1 MQLAA
6 GVSAG
11 DVLAGKYLVERVL
24 GVGGMGVVVAAHH
37 MQLDEKVA
45 IKFLLPEMLGHAEA
59 VSRFA
64 REARAAVKIKSEHVA
79 RVLDVGTLETGAP
92 YMVMEFLDGGDLG
105 AWLEQRGALPIEQ
118 AVEFVLQASIAV
130 AEAHSL
136 GIVHRDLKPA
146 NLFCVRGADG
156 RLIIKVLDFGISKM
170 TNMGNSAPGS
180 FTHTSAMMGSPYYMS
195 PEQMRSPK
203 DVDARTDI
211 WALGVVLYE
220 LLTKSVPFQGDTQAE
235 VCVKIVTEPPPPVRD
250 FRPDVPEGLQA
261 VILTCLE
268 KDRKKRYRNIAEM
281 AVAMLP
287 FGPRQSRATV
297 EKVIGIIQAAGLSAT
312 AVSVP
317 VTPVA
322 GLAHPSGHTIAPV
335 GHTVLDSSRRKV
347 AVLGSSRRKIAVLSM
362 VGVLGVASAAAVIG
376 LRVQRGG
383 VHGVGSSTPVVAAGH
398 PPADTAAPP
407 APIPPPSPVAER
419 PVIAPIVEPQ
429 VAVPVLKSDPVPLTS
444 SLAPS
449 RTAPRTLPK
458 AAPKVPAAVVS
469 PPPPAA
475 APPPPPAAA
484 APAAPAS
491 AAAPPAS
498 PVPPSVSNP
507 IPSDPLQNLRIKR

>member
-11 DVLAGKYLVERVL
+11 DILAGKYRVERVL

-37 MQLDEKVA
+37 MQLDQKVA
-45 IKFLLPEMLGHAEA
+45 LKFLLPEMLGHEEA
-59 VSRFA
+59 VGRFA
-64 REARAAVKIKSEHVA
+64 REARAAVKIRSEHVA

-105 AWLEQRGALPIEQ
+105 AWLDQRGPLPIEQ

-146 NLFCVRGADG
+146 NLFCVRGPDG

-180 FTHTSAMMGSPYYMS
+180 FTRTSAMMGSPYYMS

-220 LLTKSVPFQGDTQAE
+220 LLTKTVPFQGDTQAE

-250 FRPDVPEGLQA
+250 FRPDIPEGLQA
-261 VILTCLE
+261 AILTCLA
-268 KDRKKRYRNIAEM
+268 KDRKNRYRNVAEM
-281 AVAMLP
+281 AVALLP
-287 FGPRQSRATV
+287 FGPRQAKATV
-297 EKVIGIIQAAGLSAT
+297 EKVVGIIQAAGLSAT

-317 VTPVA
+317 PTPNA
-322 GLAHPSGHTIAPV
+322 PHPHPSSHTIAPV
-335 GHTVLDSSRRKV
+335 GRTVFGSSRRKV
-347 AVLGSSRRKIAVLSM
+347 AVLSILA
-362 VGVLGVASAAAVIG
+362 VLGVASAAAVIG

-383 VHGVGSSTPVVAAGH
+383 VHGAGDGTHVAAPP
-398 PPADTAAPP
+398 PPAGTEAPP
-407 APIPPPSPVAER
+407 APLAPSPAPLAPPPSVAEKPVAA
-419 PVIAPIVEPQ
+419 PVVEPQ
-429 VAVPVLKSDPVPLTS
+429 VAVPVLKSDPAPAMS
-444 SLAPS
+444 SSAPS
-449 RTAPRTLPK
+449 RTAPRVPTK
-458 AAPKVPAAVVS
+458 AASKAPTSVVSS

-475 APPPPPAAA
+475 AP
-484 APAAPAS
+484 PAAPAS
-491 AAAPPAS
+491 AAAPPAP
-498 PVPPSVSNP
+498 PVLPSVSNP
-507 IPSDPLQNLRIKR
+507 TASDPLQNLRIKR

>member
-6 GVSAG
+6 GVRAG
-11 DVLAGKYLVERVL
+11 DVLAGKYRVERVL

-59 VSRFA
+59 VGRFA

-79 RVLDVGTLETGAP
+79 RVLDVGILETGAP

-105 AWLEQRGALPIEQ
+105 AWLDQRGPLPIEQ

-146 NLFCVRGADG
+146 NLFCIRGADG

-180 FTHTSAMMGSPYYMS
+180 FTRTSTMMGSPYYMS

-261 VILTCLE
+261 VILACLE

-287 FGPRQSRATV
+287 FGPRQSKATV
-297 EKVIGIIQAAGLSAT
+297 EKVIGIIQAAGLSAS

-317 VTPVA
+317 ATPTA
-322 GLAHPSGHTIAPV
+322 PRPHPSSPTIAPV
-335 GHTVLDSSRRKV
+335 GHTVSGSSRRKV
-347 AVLGSSRRKIAVLSM
+347 AVVAVL
-362 VGVLGVASAAAVIG
+362 GALGVTAAAAVIG
-376 LRVQRGG
+376 LRMQRGDLRG
-383 VHGVGSSTPVVAAGH
+383 QRNIPAAAGLS
-398 PPADTAAPP
+398 PADSAPARPAIPP
-407 APIPPPSPVAER
+407 APSAVEKAAAPNAEFQ
-419 PVIAPIVEPQ
+419 P
-429 VAVPVLKSDPVPLTS
+429 AVPVLKSDPPPAVSASP
-444 SLAPS
+444 P
-449 RTAPRTLPK
+449 PRTPPRVSAK
-458 AAPKVPAAVVS
+458 AAPKAPAPAVPF
-469 PPPPAA
+469 PPPAA
-475 APPPPPAAA
+475 AIV
-484 APAAPAS
+484 AAPAS
-491 AAAPPAS
+491 AAVPAPPPAS
-498 PVPPSVSNP
+498 APPPAPPPAPSSAASP
-507 IPSDPLQNLRIKR
+507 TPSDPLQNLRLKR

>member
-6 GVSAG
+6 GVRAG
-11 DVLAGKYLVERVL
+11 DVLAGKYRVERVL

-59 VSRFA
+59 VGRFA

-92 YMVMEFLDGGDLG
+92 YMVMEFLNGGDLC
-105 AWLEQRGALPIEQ
+105 AWLDQRGPLPIEQ
-118 AVEFVLQASIAV
+118 GVEFVLQASVAV

-156 RLIIKVLDFGISKM
+156 KLIIKVLDFGISKM
-170 TNMGNSAPGS
+170 TNMGTSAPGS
-180 FTHTSAMMGSPYYMS
+180 FTSTSAMMGSPYYMS

-250 FRPDVPEGLQA
+250 FRPDIPEGLQA
-261 VILTCLE
+261 VILKCLA
-268 KDRKKRYRNIAEM
+268 KDRKQRYLNIAEM
-281 AVAMLP
+281 AVALLP
-287 FGPRQSRATV
+287 FGPRQSKAIV
-297 EKVIGIIQAAGLSAT
+297 EKVVGIIQAAGLSAT

-317 VTPVA
+317 ASPPDA
-322 GLAHPSGHTIAPV
+322 ARPRPSSHTIAPV
-335 GHTVLDSSRRKV
+335 GHTVFGSARRKV
-347 AVLGSSRRKIAVLSM
+347 AVLSTI
-362 VGVLGVASAAAVIG
+362 GVLGVASAAAVIG
-376 LRVQRGG
+376 LRVQRSGEYG
-383 VHGVGSSTPVVAAGH
+383 HRDPPAAAAH
-398 PPADTAAPP
+398 PPPADNAPPPAPAPP
-407 APIPPPSPVAER
+407 APVAEK
-419 PVIAPIVEPQ
+419 PVSAPIAESPP
-429 VAVPVLKSDPVPLTS
+429 AVPVLKSDPAPTTPA
-444 SLAPS
+444 APS
-449 RTAPRTLPK
+449 RTASHASSTKMAPK
-458 AAPKVPAAVVS
+458 GPATVVSAAPPAASVNPAPPAPAAVV
-469 PPPPAA
+469 PA
-475 APPPPPAAA
+475 APPV
-484 APAAPAS
+484 AS
-491 AAAPPAS
+491 SAS
-498 PVPPSVSNP
+498 SP
-507 IPSDPLQNLRIKR
+507 PSDPLQNLRIKR